1 MPTEVVI
8 FDKSFKL
15 ECPANEVNN
24 LNAAAKA
31 LESKYRE
38 ARSSMPRL
46 EADRVG
52 AMVAF
57 NLMLDHA
64 KLAHQ
69 FKAFSEEMAK
79 EKNNAKQLIE
89 QLTASLEAALVA
101 P

>member
-1 MPTEVVI
+1 MPTEVII

-15 ECPANEVNN
+15 ECPANEENN
-24 LNAAAKA
+24 LHAAAKA
-31 LESKYRE
+31 LESKFRE
-38 ARSSMPRL
+38 ARINMPRL

-69 FKAFSEEMAK
+69 FKAFSDEMNK
-79 EKNNAKQLIE
+79 EKNQTKQLIE
-89 QLTASLEAALVA
+89 QLTASLEAALTA
-101 P
+101 S